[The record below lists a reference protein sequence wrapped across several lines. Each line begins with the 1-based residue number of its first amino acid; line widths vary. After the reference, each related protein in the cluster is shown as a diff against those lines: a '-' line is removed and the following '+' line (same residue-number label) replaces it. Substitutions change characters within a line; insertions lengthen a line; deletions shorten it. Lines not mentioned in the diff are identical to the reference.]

1 MVGRSITVDS
11 TFCVAERWRRIRVR
25 EPIAVGTE
33 AAEVGKTEWR
43 DMMTGIEGISE
54 DDRHE
59 VS

>member
-1 MVGRSITVDS
+1 M
-11 TFCVAERWRRIRVR
+11 
-25 EPIAVGTE
+25 E

-59 VS
+59 VSLDNVSNGM